1 MEASEQP
8 PEQDSELKKHR
19 SPAYPSITLD
29 KALDRTQRLWD
40 VAGKHPAPMSSALKA
55 WGYGAKSSGGLQ
67 TVAALKQYGLAKDEG
82 TGWNRRVSLT
92 KAAQELLVY
101 GADKDS
107 PEWKPR
113 IRAAALKPKIHREL
127 WEKYEGDLPDDSVIR
142 PYLVLERGFSNEAAD
157 TMLKRFRASIAF
169 AGVTGEADTVSP
181 NAPDANAGNEGN
193 GANNGEGGLVSP
205 PTIEQEPQNPTPP
218 AVPQQPG
225 TTKRAQR
232 TIQVTYSPTDWALV
246 QGVFPMSEADWEA
259 FLATL
264 EGMKRGLVTRD

>member
-1 MEASEQP
+1 MEASEQVP
-8 PEQDSELKKHR
+8 AQASELKKHR

-40 VAGKHPAPMSSALKA
+40 VAGKHPAPLSSALKA

-67 TVAALKQYGLAKDEG
+67 TVAALKQYGLAHDEG

-113 IRAAALKPKIHREL
+113 IRTAALKPKIHAEL
-127 WEKYEGDLPDDSVIR
+127 WEKYGGDLPDDSVIR

-157 TMLKRFRASIAF
+157 TLLKRFRVTMTF
-169 AGVTGEADTVSP
+169 AGVTGKADTVSP
-181 NAPDANAGNEGN
+181 NGTDANVENEGN
-193 GANNGEGGLVSP
+193 GAGDSGGEIVTP
-205 PTIEQEPQNPTPP
+205 ATIEQQTPRTPP
-218 AVPQQPG
+218 PSETQ
-225 TTKRAQR
+225 REQR

-246 QGVFPMSEADWEA
+246 QGVFPMSEDDWEA

-264 EGMKRGLVTRD
+264 EGMKRGLVTRDE